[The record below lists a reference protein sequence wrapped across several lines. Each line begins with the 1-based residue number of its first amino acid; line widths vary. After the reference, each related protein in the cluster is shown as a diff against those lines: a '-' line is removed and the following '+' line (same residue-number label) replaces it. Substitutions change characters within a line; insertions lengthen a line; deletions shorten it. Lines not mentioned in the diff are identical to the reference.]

1 MDKTPGI
8 GKRPRV
14 GPTNRNARLTGN
26 RCRLLPGLYCTAVKV
41 QYHFVRVYHFIAV
54 LLNSGCHLSEVKFAC
69 RDLVLLHYCAD
80 SLLQLAAF
88 AAVVAIRCSLL
99 YVHYFDT
106 LHE

>member
-1 MDKTPGI
+1 MDL
-8 GKRPRV
+8 RPAELCDLWKL
-14 GPTNRNARLTGN
+14 NKL
-26 RCRLLPGLYCTAVKV
+26 CTEKSEV
-41 QYHFVRVYHFIAV
+41 QYHFVRVYHFSAV